1 MLIASKCNLKM
12 PISIKNNKKGTALIY
27 VILVIGLLSVLVT
40 SFIVKTRNYIN
51 FAEFA
56 RDQSRAYYISKSGV
70 ELSAGF
76 LTKYSSNPQLLY
88 RILYKIAPY
97 ESGYPLF
104 GGTLKLRISESGSK
118 FNINQLIYEDGS
130 VNQVLYSEIQR
141 LFNIL
146 GIPENVMENIV
157 FFMQKNSLNYES
169 LEIRSMGFINLKIM
183 PSSLP
188 ILNNQF
194 KNQFI
199 SLRDLMLVP
208 SMKYKYYYILRHF
221 LTVYSSGLINVNS
234 APWQVIEALNPDIS
248 RSAANKLVKYRIAN
262 PILSNSQ
269 IANVPGFSSS
279 ILTAIVNQ
287 IETTSIYYLIHST
300 GIYNGAASKISV
312 LFYGSGGKIQ
322 KVYEYIK

>member
-1 MLIASKCNLKM
+1 MPMLIKD
-12 PISIKNNKKGTALIY
+12 NKKGTALIY
-27 VILVIGLLSVLVT
+27 VILVIGLLSALVT

-51 FAEFA
+51 FAEFTKN
-56 RDQSRAYYISKSGV
+56 QSRAYYIARSGV

-76 LTKYSSNPQLLY
+76 LTKYSSNPQILY
-88 RILYKIAPY
+88 QILYKIAPY

-118 FNINQLIYEDGS
+118 FNINQLVYEDGS
-130 VNQVLYSEIQR
+130 VNPVLYGEIQR

-157 FFMQKNSLNYES
+157 FFMQKNSLNYEN
-169 LEIRSMGFINLKIM
+169 LEIRSMGFINLKII

-188 ILNNQF
+188 VLNNQF

-208 SMKYKYYYILRHF
+208 GMKYKYYYILRHF
-221 LTVYSSGLINVNS
+221 LTVYSSGAINVNS

-248 RSAANKLVKYRIAN
+248 RNAANELVKYRIEN

-269 IANVPGFSSS
+269 IADIPGFSSS
-279 ILTAIVNQ
+279 ILTAVVNR
-287 IETTSIYYLIHST
+287 IETTSSYYLIHST
-300 GIYNGAASKISV
+300 GVYNGAASKISV
-312 LFYGSGGKIQ
+312 LFYDSGGEPQ